1 VTRQLLV
8 LLSATILILP
18 AAFAQ
23 DDNTPTLEG
32 TSWQL
37 VVIHSLADSEFE
49 PASPEDYLLRFRSGN
64 RLQIEAH
71 CNQAGATWQI
81 NGNSLT
87 LTDLVSTRK
96 LCPSPSLFNRYLMNL
111 QRAVSVTVAGERLVL
126 HTDSDAERMVFE
138 PYIFK
143 PGVFKPGVSP
153 PGC

>member
-1 VTRQLLV
+1 MTRQLLV

-18 AAFAQ
+18 AAVAQ

-49 PASPEDYLLRFRSGN
+49 PTSPADYLLRFRSGK

-71 CNQAGATWQI
+71 CNQAGATWQL

-111 QRAVSVTVAGERLVL
+111 QRVVSVTVADQRLVL

-138 PYIFK
+138 PYVFN
-143 PGVFKPGVSP
+143 PGD
-153 PGC
+153 